1 MSLPPT
7 PQEMLTPPDSHTSLS
22 ATLAQRIRL
31 LLKQKQSKYSLRR
44 FLSKL
49 HFADLADVF
58 HHELTPEQT
67 QHCFSVL
74 PPAQAALLLTSLEDR
89 LALPLFKS
97 LPLAKASRV
106 IRDMPVDEA
115 VDLLQQLDPDERRP
129 ILGGLPL
136 DADTRQLHQLLIEAP
151 DTAAGIMSTDYM
163 ACPVD
168 KTVGEA
174 LQLVHHAEEK
184 DFIYYCYLLDRDDKL
199 VGVVS
204 LKTLVITPDETPLN
218 EVACFDMKTV
228 YDSFDQELVAT
239 VFRKYY
245 NLLAMPVVDR
255 HDRLLGIIT
264 LDDILDVID
273 EESQDDLFKT
283 SGIVMED
290 TATEQELIA
299 GSVLP
304 NVKARLPWLA
314 ITLVGQLSVAAIIA
328 FYEPTVSQAVKAFSF
343 LPLLCGLAG
352 NTGTQ
357 SDTITVRGI
366 ALNHIR
372 QGNLRQQLLREGRV
386 GVLLGGIFSL
396 VLGAASF
403 ALYHLWVLSALL
415 MVYLLVAVTLSNCMG
430 VFIAHTVKYRFNKDP
445 AGIGGPMI
453 TTLSDVTLYLTYLLA
468 LMLLAKYVA

>member
-1 MSLPPT
+1 
-7 PQEMLTPPDSHTSLS
+7 
-22 ATLAQRIRL
+22 
-31 LLKQKQSKYSLRR
+31 
-44 FLSKL
+44 
-49 HFADLADVF
+49 
-58 HHELTPEQT
+58 
-67 QHCFSVL
+67 
-74 PPAQAALLLTSLEDR
+74 
-89 LALPLFKS
+89 
-97 LPLAKASRV
+97 
-106 IRDMPVDEA
+106 
-115 VDLLQQLDPDERRP
+115 
-129 ILGGLPL
+129 
-136 DADTRQLHQLLIEAP
+136 
-151 DTAAGIMSTDYM
+151 
-163 ACPVD
+163 
-168 KTVGEA
+168 
-174 LQLVHHAEEK
+174 
-184 DFIYYCYLLDRDDKL
+184 
-199 VGVVS
+199 
-204 LKTLVITPDETPLN
+204 
-218 EVACFDMKTV
+218 MKTV

-396 VLGAASF
+396 VLGCASF